1 MRQGIKGPDEP
12 GGSAGLGSGPFGGPN
27 QQISFLQQDLA
38 SVDRAV
44 TRKFRGN
51 LLKFFF
57 TWNLATHH
65 HHHRPVHVSRSLARC
80 WRTST
85 VSFAHPVFD
94 MVLREPYV

>member
-51 LLKFFF
+51 LLSFFLRG
-57 TWNLATHH
+57 TWQLIIITIARFMFPVAWLVVGG
-65 HHHRPVHVSRSLARC
+65 HRP
-80 WRTST
+80 
-85 VSFAHPVFD
+85 
-94 MVLREPYV
+94 